1 MANNQDEMVKLTLY
15 FDYQNNEAGYKKIM
29 SSIDKLSVQANAAI
43 KNNASAF
50 ANPAEMQ
57 KSIAAYQENLSK
69 VRRAVMSAYNADTGK
84 FNIQDAINFD
94 QSAFD
99 NLRDGIGGVRTE
111 MVQLDQN
118 FTTSAAVLN
127 KYREH
132 VDHFKESITN
142 AFRYNVINKFLDVL
156 MQQISG
162 SIQYIRELDTALNGI
177 RIVTGNS
184 SEDMLKFAE
193 NIQEAAHALGR
204 TATEYAEASLLF
216 YQMGYDEEEVL
227 TRTEDTL
234 ILANITGTSLSEAAS
249 QLTAVLNGFQLAGA
263 DSTRV
268 LDVMAK
274 LGADTATDFAEIATA
289 MQKVASQANSANIS
303 LEETAAML
311 AVIMSITREAP
322 ETAGTSLKAIIARLN
337 ELKFAS
343 GEETSRVQKQFAN
356 IGMSIFDANGQ
367 LKDTMVLFQEIAE
380 AFKTADTNT
389 KKVIATAV
397 AGAEQQNRF
406 LALME
411 NWDTYNEYLD
421 KAYNSSGT
429 ALEQN
434 EIYMESFEA
443 HVKKV
448 KSTIDS
454 IKFDFFMDKDFT
466 VVLDT
471 VDGILQ
477 YVRVL
482 LDDFGGLNEI
492 LAIGG
497 ALMLKMFGG
506 EIITNVMS
514 LVKETKTL
522 YSNVTHLNAEGGKA
536 GFFTRIKEFFAM
548 STQWTA
554 NKNSD
559 LFKNAISG
567 AATFEQKMQA
577 VNLVSRAFGETTG
590 EQFKNQTERFQTLTR
605 QLNNYK
611 IQLQSIVGLQND
623 AKIYTA
629 GHGNQQNSLT
639 SIMNQI
645 GLAGNQEVQNRIN
658 NYFHK
663 TLGMNSM
670 LPGKMPSLQAVF
682 DGLNSYFKQ
691 APADLEAT
699 SQQYQRLNTNME
711 RAGTEAQQLT
721 ARFESMKVSLDE
733 INKRQVYINLVS
745 SAIIALPGALNAV
758 GQAMDGDPLG
768 AVAGGLSSVGMAL
781 MMIPGPAQAVG
792 LGMTAVGSIV
802 SFFNSRLEKE
812 QQELEETRKKNLELA
827 ETYKTQEE
835 SLNKLNK
842 TYQKAGVLNSS
853 NEELNSTVEQLEA
866 ILGEGSLV
874 AYYDEAGNAVYKTK
888 EEVDAL
894 TQAYLEQQ
902 KVLAQNA
909 ALETWKAANTELQEY
924 RSTYNTLTKN
934 ETKSTNSFDRK
945 NELSKIL
952 PLFDRND
959 YTTGIAGTSDRYL
972 NKEGKAQLQKLVDEG
987 EISQEIAEEFEGSTK
1002 NTLSRELTEAADD
1015 LATAN
1020 KTIEE
1025 SLKDFN
1031 DETLPT
1037 IKESMF
1043 AQVTAYG
1050 YEASD
1055 NAKLMASTL
1064 TNAAIEQM
1072 SKGLLDPDIA
1082 QNWNQIIQNL
1092 YSEFTDSDKI
1102 KKILQGD
1109 KDAADEFKQFLQKQL
1124 GEGVDITP
1132 FYEGIIGRMKD
1143 AEEENEKYSK
1153 SVAGLAD
1160 SVEGLE
1166 KTLGTAGD
1174 AFEEFRDEGKLS
1186 LDTINALDSTFG
1198 SLPGFQS
1205 LMNEYAQGTLTLN
1218 GFKEGLSSL
1227 VGAWFE
1233 QQVAVDGITEANVGY
1248 YETLLKSMGITNAHE
1263 VAQHAL
1269 AKAQGEAAISTS
1281 ELGETFEKTIGDT
1294 ELSALATQYA
1304 KQSYYELKKAE
1315 IAANEQELSFD
1326 QQIEAIR
1333 ALGNNISDT
1342 TGDVIA
1348 STAALQAME
1357 NMRAGMSYDEAW
1369 TDAVNRAQE
1378 QLGSIIDNLAS
1389 VSIDITG
1396 AIDSNGSKTDA
1407 YTAEIDKYKKYTDEI
1422 ARIQEKIKDLDYDI
1436 NATED
1441 YTKKNEYISQQ
1452 IVLLEE
1458 QQKLQHEMNEE
1469 RDKEIAQNVELLRQ
1483 KGFLIDYDPYTNE
1496 LEIKN
1501 REHLNELKA
1510 KDTKATNELIKE
1522 TEKLIKN
1529 TESLN
1534 KANQESSK
1542 TWRENVQTI
1551 NDSKKEMEQNRRD
1564 MVEKNINDN
1573 MFNTVFFEDLQSGTQ
1588 QIKRIY
1594 EQALEEWQRE
1604 LEIAYSQGLDNT
1616 DSYVQSVI
1624 KNVIELRNKI
1634 REIDKQIFDETISN
1648 LNAVKDLLAKAT
1660 KDTWPQQLKLVEKEI
1675 ELTEQRIAEKIHDGS
1690 ENALQELLELY
1701 GQQAALLKE
1710 QYDLQKQIYEDQ
1722 KDDYDAVIDAVS
1734 DAIDEEID
1742 RIKEEK
1748 EALKEANDEREREIE
1763 LMKLK
1768 AALEAAQNQKTIQI
1782 YRKNQGFVWEAD
1794 RDAINDAQKALD
1806 DFYADD
1812 KEKELDARID
1822 ALEKYKEEWEKI
1834 PDTITKSE
1842 NAAKAAEI
1850 LGKDWQEKIFDLR
1863 KDILDD
1869 FGDTY
1874 EDTLKGIKN
1883 LEEDYNKQIKK
1894 LAEDMQD
1901 VVDQIEQSKKDIN
1914 DILNG
1919 DNEDSNSKRKA
1930 YRADKSGNAP
1940 SGLKTGDVVQTTEG
1954 LYQVSTEEKE
1964 GYNYNENTHYWS
1976 KKINDSIVSAFE
1988 DLDGSEIVDQETL
2001 QEINDLLEEQIP
2013 KTIDDNTSKVN
2024 TNTQGLEDNTKTVAA
2039 MNKNLGSYTKS
2050 ISSAV
2055 LSADSSSKVAKDYA
2069 REAEQNAENAM
2080 DSAIESEYW
2089 ADKAEEWAKKVKD
2102 KDDDPNDDTGQY
2114 HTGINA
2120 GPVGSYA
2127 GQQAFQRDFLR
2138 IANEGIRDNEMWALL
2153 QKGEAVFTPEQL
2165 NNMLSSLN
2173 LSLDTIDQL
2182 SSMQKGIFTA
2192 GQLSSLDIR
2201 AKMGNKGENV
2211 TAFGDININ
2220 MYGVN
2225 DVDTFS
2231 TVLKNNVTSIFAQA
2245 IAGR

>member
-1 MANNQDEMVKLTLY
+1 MRKHKQFIRERIWSNESYGTKRLQQDE
-15 FDYQNNEAGYKKIM
+15 
-29 SSIDKLSVQANAAI
+29 
-43 KNNASAF
+43 
-50 ANPAEMQ
+50 
-57 KSIAAYQENLSK
+57 
-69 VRRAVMSAYNADTGK
+69 
-84 FNIQDAINFD
+84 
-94 QSAFD
+94 
-99 NLRDGIGGVRTE
+99 
-111 MVQLDQN
+111 
-118 FTTSAAVLN
+118 VL
-127 KYREH
+127 
-132 VDHFKESITN
+132 
-142 AFRYNVINKFLDVL
+142 A
-156 MQQISG
+156 
-162 SIQYIRELDTALNGI
+162 
-177 RIVTGNS
+177 
-184 SEDMLKFAE
+184 
-193 NIQEAAHALGR
+193 
-204 TATEYAEASLLF
+204 
-216 YQMGYDEEEVL
+216 
-227 TRTEDTL
+227 RTEDTL

-249 QLTAVLNGFQLAGA
+249 QLTAILNGFQLAGA

-268 LDVMAK
+268 LDVMSK

-289 MQKVASQANSANIS
+289 MQKVASQANSANLS

-311 AVIMSITREAP
+311 AVIMSITRDAP
-322 ETAGTSLKAIIARLN
+322 ETAGTALKAIIARLN
-337 ELKFAS
+337 ELRFAS

-367 LKDTMVLFQEIAE
+367 LKDTRVLFQEIAE

-397 AGAEQQNRF
+397 AGVEQQNRF

-411 NWDTYNEYLD
+411 NWDIYNEYLD

-443 HVKKV
+443 HMKKV

-466 VVLDT
+466 AMLDV

-477 YVRVL
+477 YTRVL

-506 EIITNVMS
+506 EIITNVIS

-522 YSNVTHLNAEGGKA
+522 YSNVNRINTEGGKA
-536 GFFTRIKEFFAM
+536 GFFTRIKEFFTL
-548 STQWTA
+548 STQWAA

-577 VNLVSRAFGETTG
+577 VNLVSRVFGEITG
-590 EQFKNQTERFQTLTR
+590 EQFKNQTEHFQTLTR

-623 AKIYTA
+623 AKIYTI
-629 GHGNQQNSLT
+629 GHGNQQNSLI

-645 GLAGNQEVQNRIN
+645 GLEGNQEVQNRII
-658 NYFHK
+658 NYFQK
-663 TLGMNSM
+663 TLGM
-670 LPGKMPSLQAVF
+670 PAKMPNLQAVL
-682 DGLNSYFKQ
+682 DGLSSYFKQ

-699 SQQYQRLNTNME
+699 SQQYQRLNANME
-711 RAGTEAQQLT
+711 RAGIEAQRLT
-721 ARFESMKVSLDE
+721 AFFESMKVSLDE
-733 INKRQVYINLVS
+733 INKRQVYINLIS
-745 SAIIALPGALNAV
+745 SAIVALPGALNAID
-758 GQAMDGDPLG
+758 QAMDGDPLG

-781 MMIPGPAQAVG
+781 MMIPGPTQAVG

-827 ETYKTQEE
+827 ETYKTQKENLEE
-835 SLNKLNK
+835 LNKV
-842 TYQKAGVLNSS
+842 YQKAGVLNSS

-866 ILGEGSLV
+866 ILGEGSLI

-888 EEVDAL
+888 EEVNAL

-902 KVLAQNA
+902 KVLVQNA
-909 ALETWKAANTELQEY
+909 ALETWKATNAELQKY
-924 RSTYNTLTKN
+924 RSTYNTLNKN
-934 ETKSTNSFDRK
+934 ETKSTNSFERK

-952 PLFDRND
+952 PLFND
-959 YTTGIAGTSDRYL
+959 NRYSKPLANNTSDRFL
-972 NKEGKAQLQKLVDEG
+972 NEEGEAQLQKLVDEG
-987 EISQEIAEEFEGSTK
+987 EISQEIANKFRTSTK
-1002 NTLSRELTEAADD
+1002 NIVSRELTEAAND

-1031 DETLPT
+1031 DETLPV
-1037 IKESMF
+1037 IKEAML

-1072 SKGLLDPDIA
+1072 RKGLLDPDIA
-1082 QNWNQIIQNL
+1082 QNWDTIIQNL
-1092 YSEFTDSDKI
+1092 YAEYTDPNKI
-1102 KKILQGD
+1102 KAILQGD
-1109 KDAADEFKQFLQKQL
+1109 QEAAQGFKEFLQTQF
-1124 GEGVDITP
+1124 GEDVDITP
-1132 FYEGIIGRMKD
+1132 FYEGIIGSMKE

-1153 SVAGLAD
+1153 SVVGLAD
-1160 SVEGLE
+1160 SLGGLE
-1166 KTLGTAGD
+1166 KTLGVAGD

-1186 LDTINALDSTFG
+1186 LDTISALDSTFG
-1198 SLPGFQS
+1198 NLPGFQS

-1227 VGAWFE
+1227 IGAWFE
-1233 QQVAVDGITEANVGY
+1233 QQVAVNEITEANKGY
-1248 YETLLKSMGITNAHE
+1248 YETLLKSIGVTNAQE
-1263 VAQHAL
+1263 VAEHILMKAKIDTAIATAENADAAYNEIQAL
-1269 AKAQGEAAISTS
+1269 NLSGATAEYAKTCWAHLKLAIQQANDTDA
-1281 ELGETFEKTIGDT
+1281 TFEEQRKALEGLAQEALIAGGVVTGMMNRIRG
-1294 ELSALATQYA
+1294 EWMREGLSEEEATQ
-1304 KQSYYELKKAE
+1304 KAVD
-1315 IAANEQELSFD
+1315 AAVTY
-1326 QQIEAIR
+1326 IKRAIN
-1333 ALGNNISDT
+1333 GIYS
-1342 TGDVIA
+1342 
-1348 STAALQAME
+1348 AMP
-1357 NMRAGMSYDEAW
+1357 
-1369 TDAVNRAQE
+1369 
-1378 QLGSIIDNLAS
+1378 
-1389 VSIDITG
+1389 SIDFSG
-1396 AIDSNGSKTDA
+1396 AIDSKGSKTDP
-1407 YTAEIDKYKKYTDEI
+1407 YTAEIDKYKKYTNEI
-1422 ARIQEKIKDLDYDI
+1422 ARIQEKIKDLDSDI
-1436 NATED
+1436 SATED
-1441 YTKKNEYISQQ
+1441 YAKKNEYISQQ
-1452 IVLLEE
+1452 IALLEE

-1483 KGFLIDYDPYTNE
+1483 KGFLVDYDPYTNE

-1529 TESLN
+1529 TEALN

-1542 TWRENVQTI
+1542 TWRENIQTI
-1551 NDSKKEMEQNRRD
+1551 KDSKKEMEQNRRD

-1573 MFNTVFFEDLQSGTQ
+1573 MFNTIFFEDLQSGTQ
-1588 QIKRIY
+1588 QIKKIY

-1624 KNVIELRNKI
+1624 KNVIDLRNKI

-1660 KDTWPQQLKLVEKEI
+1660 QDTWPQQLKLVEKEI
-1675 ELTEQRIAEKIHDGS
+1675 ELTEQRIAEKIRDGS
-1690 ENALQELLELY
+1690 ERALQELLELY
-1701 GQQAALLKE
+1701 NQQAALLKE
-1710 QYDLQKQIYEDQ
+1710 QYDLQKQIFEGQ
-1722 KDDYDAVIDAVS
+1722 RDDYDAVIDAVS
-1734 DAIDEEID
+1734 DAIDDEID
-1742 RIKEEK
+1742 RIEEEK
-1748 EALKEANDEREREIE
+1748 EALKEANDERKREIE

-1812 KEKELDARID
+1812 KEKELDDRIK
-1822 ALEKYKEEWEKI
+1822 ALEEYKEKWEEI

-1863 KDILDD
+1863 EDILDD

-1874 EDTLKGIKN
+1874 EDTLEGIKN
-1883 LEEDYNKQIKK
+1883 LEEDYNKQIEK

-1901 VVDQIEQSKKDIN
+1901 VVDQIEQSKKDIDN
-1914 DILNG
+1914 ILNS
-1919 DNEDSNSKRKA
+1919 DNSNNDQRKA
-1930 YRADKSGNAP
+1930 YRADKNGNAP

-1976 KKINDSIVSAFE
+1976 KKISDSIVSAFE

-2001 QEINDLLEEQIP
+2001 QAINGLLEEQIP
-2013 KTIDDNTSKVN
+2013 TTINDNTSKVS
-2024 TNTQGLEDNTKTVAA
+2024 TNTQGLDDNTKTMAA

-2069 REAEQNAENAM
+2069 REAEQSAENAM
-2080 DSAIESEYW
+2080 DSAIEAEYW
-2089 ADKAEEWAKKVKD
+2089 ADKAEESAKKANEKD
-2102 KDDDPNDDTGQY
+2102 PDDGGDTGQY

-2211 TAFGDININ
+2211 TAFGDIIIN

>member
-1 MANNQDEMVKLTLY
+1 MRKHKQFIRERIWSNESYGTKRLQQDE
-15 FDYQNNEAGYKKIM
+15 
-29 SSIDKLSVQANAAI
+29 
-43 KNNASAF
+43 
-50 ANPAEMQ
+50 
-57 KSIAAYQENLSK
+57 
-69 VRRAVMSAYNADTGK
+69 
-84 FNIQDAINFD
+84 
-94 QSAFD
+94 
-99 NLRDGIGGVRTE
+99 
-111 MVQLDQN
+111 
-118 FTTSAAVLN
+118 VL
-127 KYREH
+127 
-132 VDHFKESITN
+132 
-142 AFRYNVINKFLDVL
+142 A
-156 MQQISG
+156 
-162 SIQYIRELDTALNGI
+162 
-177 RIVTGNS
+177 
-184 SEDMLKFAE
+184 
-193 NIQEAAHALGR
+193 
-204 TATEYAEASLLF
+204 
-216 YQMGYDEEEVL
+216 
-227 TRTEDTL
+227 RTEDTL

-289 MQKVASQANSANIS
+289 MQKVASQANSANLS

-322 ETAGTSLKAIIARLN
+322 ETAGTALKAIIARLN

-367 LKDTMVLFQEIAE
+367 LKDTRVLFQEIAE

-443 HVKKV
+443 HMKKV

-466 VVLDT
+466 AILDV

-477 YVRVL
+477 YTRVL

-506 EIITNVMS
+506 EIVTNVIS

-522 YSNVTHLNAEGGKA
+522 YSNVTRINTEGGKA
-536 GFFTRIKEFFAM
+536 GFFTRIKEFFTL
-548 STQWTA
+548 STQWAA

-577 VNLVSRAFGETTG
+577 VNLVSRAFGEITG
-590 EQFKNQTERFQTLTR
+590 EQFKNQTEHFQTLTR

-623 AKIYTA
+623 AKIYTT
-629 GHGNQQNSLT
+629 GHGNQQNSLR

-645 GLAGNQEVQNRIN
+645 GLEGNQEVQNRIN
-658 NYFHK
+658 NYFQK
-663 TLGMNSM
+663 TLGMNSL
-670 LPGKMPSLQAVF
+670 LPAKMPNLQAVL
-682 DGLNSYFKQ
+682 DGLSSYFKQ

-699 SQQYQRLNTNME
+699 SQQYQRLNANME
-711 RAGTEAQQLT
+711 RAGSEAQQLT

-733 INKRQVYINLVS
+733 INKRQVYINLIS
-745 SAIIALPGALNAV
+745 SAIVALPGALNAID
-758 GQAMDGDPLG
+758 QAMDGDPLG

-781 MMIPGPAQAVG
+781 MMIPGPTQAVG

-827 ETYKTQEE
+827 ETYKTQKENLEE
-835 SLNKLNK
+835 LNKV
-842 TYQKAGVLNSS
+842 YQKAGALNSS

-866 ILGEGSLV
+866 ILGEGSLI

-888 EEVDAL
+888 EEVNAL

-902 KVLAQNA
+902 KVLVQNA
-909 ALETWKAANTELQEY
+909 ALETWEAANAELQEY
-924 RSTYNTLTKN
+924 KSTYDTLNKN
-934 ETKSTNSFDRK
+934 ETKSTNSY
-945 NELSKIL
+945 NELEQYRKIKNL
-952 PLFDRND
+952 
-959 YTTGIAGTSDRYL
+959 YTLGNTERRASNWNETTTVL
-972 NKEGKAQLQKLVDEG
+972 NAQGREALKQLRDNG
-987 EISQEIAEEFEGSTK
+987 EISDEVYKKFHGGSEEALNRIITDLENDLGIANGK
-1002 NTLSRELTEAADD
+1002 
-1015 LATAN
+1015 
-1020 KTIEE
+1020 
-1025 SLKDFN
+1025 
-1031 DETLPT
+1031 
-1037 IKESMF
+1037 IKESLEDFNKENLPAIKEAMF

-1072 SKGLLDPDIA
+1072 SKGLLDPEIA
-1082 QNWNQIIQNL
+1082 QNWDTIIQNL
-1092 YSEFTDSDKI
+1092 YAEYTDPNKI
-1102 KKILQGD
+1102 KAILQGD
-1109 KDAADEFKQFLQKQL
+1109 PDAANGFKEFLQTQF
-1124 GEGVDITP
+1124 GEDVDITP
-1132 FYEGIIGRMKD
+1132 FYEGIIGSMKK
-1143 AEEENEKYSK
+1143 AEEENEKYSQ

-1160 SVEGLE
+1160 SLGGLE
-1166 KTLGTAGD
+1166 KTLGVAGD

-1186 LDTINALDSTFG
+1186 LDTISALDSTFG
-1198 SLPGFQS
+1198 NLPGFQS
-1205 LMNEYAQGTLTLN
+1205 LMNEYAQGTLTLD

-1233 QQVAVDGITEANVGY
+1233 QEVAVNGITEANIGY
-1248 YETLLKSMGITNAHE
+1248 YETLLKSIGVTNAKE
-1263 VAQHAL
+1263 VAERAL
-1269 AKAQGEAAISTS
+1269 AKAQGEAAAATVDLDDKLEQQIKELELEGVALDYAKLKVFELKSAEILLNETNLDFS
-1281 ELGETFEKTIGDT
+1281 EQIQQIQDLGNELGITSNK
-1294 ELSALATQYA
+1294 ALILQANLLVRENM
-1304 KQSYYELKKAE
+1304 YYGKMSQEEAE
-1315 IAANEQELSFD
+1315 A
-1326 QQIEAIR
+1326 
-1333 ALGNNISDT
+1333 
-1342 TGDVIA
+1342 
-1348 STAALQAME
+1348 AALEYIRNSWM
-1357 NMRAGMSYDEAW
+1357 NK
-1369 TDAVNRAQE
+1369 
-1378 QLGSIIDNLAS
+1378 LAEEIGEIS
-1389 VSIDITG
+1389 VDITG
-1396 AIDSNGSKTDA
+1396 AIESKGSKTDP

-1422 ARIQEKIKDLDYDI
+1422 ARIQEKIKDLDSDI
-1436 NATED
+1436 SATED

-1452 IVLLEE
+1452 IALLEE

-1483 KGFLIDYDPYTNE
+1483 KGFLVDYDPYTNE

-1529 TESLN
+1529 TEALN

-1542 TWRENVQTI
+1542 TWRENIQTI
-1551 NDSKKEMEQNRRD
+1551 KDSKKEMEQNRRD

-1573 MFNTVFFEDLQSGTQ
+1573 MFNTIFFENLQSGTQ
-1588 QIKRIY
+1588 QIKKIY

-1624 KNVIELRNKI
+1624 KNVIDLRNKI

-1660 KDTWPQQLKLVEKEI
+1660 QDTWPQQLKLVEKEI
-1675 ELTEQRIAEKIHDGS
+1675 ELTEQRIAEKIRDGS
-1690 ENALQELLELY
+1690 ERALQELLELY
-1701 GQQAALLKE
+1701 NQQAALLKE

-1722 KDDYDAVIDAVS
+1722 RDDYDAVIDAVS
-1734 DAIDEEID
+1734 DAIDDEID

-1748 EALKEANDEREREIE
+1748 EALKEANDERKREIE
-1763 LMKLK
+1763 LMQLK

-1812 KEKELDARID
+1812 KEKELDDRIK
-1822 ALEKYKEEWEKI
+1822 ALEEYKEKWEEI

-1863 KDILDD
+1863 EDILVD

-1874 EDTLKGIKN
+1874 EDTLEGIKN
-1883 LEEDYNKQIKK
+1883 LEEDYNEQIKK

-1901 VVDQIEQSKKDIN
+1901 VVDQIEQSKKDIDN
-1914 DILNG
+1914 ILNS
-1919 DNEDSNSKRKA
+1919 DNSNSGQRKA
-1930 YRADKSGNAP
+1930 YRADKNGNAP

-1976 KKINDSIVSAFE
+1976 KKISDSIVSAFE

-2001 QEINDLLEEQIP
+2001 QAINGLLEEQIP
-2013 KTIDDNTSKVN
+2013 TTINDNTSKVS
-2024 TNTQGLEDNTKTVAA
+2024 TNTQGLDDNTKTMAA

-2069 REAEQNAENAM
+2069 REAEQSAENAM
-2080 DSAIESEYW
+2080 DSAIEAEYW
-2089 ADKAEEWAKKVKD
+2089 ADKAEEAAKKANETP
-2102 KDDDPNDDTGQY
+2102 DDGGETGQY

>member
-1 MANNQDEMVKLTLY
+1 MRKHKQFIRERIWSNESYGTKRLQQDE
-15 FDYQNNEAGYKKIM
+15 
-29 SSIDKLSVQANAAI
+29 
-43 KNNASAF
+43 
-50 ANPAEMQ
+50 
-57 KSIAAYQENLSK
+57 
-69 VRRAVMSAYNADTGK
+69 
-84 FNIQDAINFD
+84 
-94 QSAFD
+94 
-99 NLRDGIGGVRTE
+99 
-111 MVQLDQN
+111 
-118 FTTSAAVLN
+118 VL
-127 KYREH
+127 
-132 VDHFKESITN
+132 
-142 AFRYNVINKFLDVL
+142 A
-156 MQQISG
+156 
-162 SIQYIRELDTALNGI
+162 
-177 RIVTGNS
+177 
-184 SEDMLKFAE
+184 
-193 NIQEAAHALGR
+193 
-204 TATEYAEASLLF
+204 
-216 YQMGYDEEEVL
+216 
-227 TRTEDTL
+227 RTEDTL

-289 MQKVASQANSANIS
+289 MQKVASQASSANLS

-322 ETAGTSLKAIIARLN
+322 ETAGTALKAIIARLN

-367 LKDTMVLFQEIAE
+367 LKDTRVLFQEIAE

-443 HVKKV
+443 HMKKV

-466 VVLDT
+466 ATLDV

-477 YVRVL
+477 YTRVL

-492 LAIGG
+492 LAVGG

-506 EIITNVMS
+506 EIVTNVLS

-522 YSNVTHLNAEGGKA
+522 HSNVTRINTEGGKA
-536 GFFTRIKEFFAM
+536 GFFTRIKEFFTL
-548 STQWTA
+548 STQWAA

-590 EQFKNQTERFQTLTR
+590 EQFKNQTERFQNLTR

-623 AKIYTA
+623 AKIYTT
-629 GHGNQQNSLT
+629 GHGNQKNSLR

-645 GLAGNQEVQNRIN
+645 GLEGNQEVQNRIN
-658 NYFHK
+658 SYFQK
-663 TLGMNSM
+663 TLGMNSL
-670 LPGKMPSLQAVF
+670 LPAKMPNLQAVL
-682 DGLNSYFKQ
+682 DGLSSYFKQ

-711 RAGTEAQQLT
+711 RAGSEAQQLT

-733 INKRQVYINLVS
+733 INKRQVYINLIS
-745 SAIIALPGALNAV
+745 SAIVALPGALNAID
-758 GQAMDGDPLG
+758 QAMDGDPLG

-781 MMIPGPAQAVG
+781 MMIPGPTQAIG
-792 LGMTAVGSIV
+792 LGMTAVGSVV

-835 SLNKLNK
+835 SLEKLNK
-842 TYQKAGVLNSS
+842 AYQKAGVLNSS

-866 ILGEGSLV
+866 ILGKGSLI

-909 ALETWKAANTELQEY
+909 ALETWKATNAELQKY
-924 RSTYNTLTKN
+924 RNTYNTLNKN
-934 ETKSTNSFDRK
+934 ETKSTNSF
-945 NELSKIL
+945 NELEQLKKIKSL
-952 PLFDRND
+952 
-959 YTTGIAGTSDRYL
+959 YTFGNTQKSASSWNESSTIL
-972 NKEGKAQLQKLVDEG
+972 NAQGLKALKQLRDNG
-987 EISQEIAEEFEGSTK
+987 EISDEIYKKYHSGSEEALNK
-1002 NTLSRELTEAADD
+1002 ALTDIADD
-1015 LATAN
+1015 LTTAN
-1020 KTIEE
+1020 RTIEE
-1025 SLKDFN
+1025 SLEDFN
-1031 DETLPT
+1031 NETLPA

-1050 YEASD
+1050 YEASE

-1082 QNWNQIIQNL
+1082 QNWATIIQNL
-1092 YSEFTDSDKI
+1092 YTEYTDPDKI
-1102 KKILQGD
+1102 KAILQGD
-1109 KDAADEFKQFLQKQL
+1109 QDAAKGFREFLQTQF
-1124 GEGVDITP
+1124 GEDVDITP
-1132 FYEGIIGRMKD
+1132 FYKDIIGRMKE
-1143 AEEENEKYSK
+1143 AEEQNEKYSK
-1153 SVAGLAD
+1153 SVVGLAD
-1160 SVEGLE
+1160 SLGDLE
-1166 KTLGTAGD
+1166 KTLGVAGD

-1186 LDTINALDSTFG
+1186 LDTISALDSTFG

-1205 LMNEYAQGTLTLN
+1205 LMNEYAQGTLTLD

-1233 QQVAVDGITEANVGY
+1233 QKVAVDGITEANKGY
-1248 YETLLKSMGITNAHE
+1248 YETLLESMGVTNAKE
-1263 VAQHAL
+1263 VAERAL
-1269 AKAQGEAAISTS
+1269 AKAQGEAAAAAMNSVDSFESQVTALNLS
-1281 ELGETFEKTIGDT
+1281 ETAAEYARLKYLDLQLAMINLNDTDLNVQDTIKKLTQIGLTAGLSDEFVTGLKNSLQWFGSEKKGLEGEDLDKYVASGLESYLEGRLERIT
-1294 ELSALATQYA
+1294 ELYQ
-1304 KQSYYELKKAE
+1304 K
-1315 IAANEQELSFD
+1315 
-1326 QQIEAIR
+1326 
-1333 ALGNNISDT
+1333 
-1342 TGDVIA
+1342 
-1348 STAALQAME
+1348 TA
-1357 NMRAGMSYDEAW
+1357 
-1369 TDAVNRAQE
+1369 
-1378 QLGSIIDNLAS
+1378 
-1389 VSIDITG
+1389 SIDFSG
-1396 AIDSNGSKTDA
+1396 AIDSKGSKTDP

-1422 ARIQEKIKDLDYDI
+1422 ARIQEKIKDLDSDI
-1436 NATED
+1436 SATED
-1441 YTKKNEYISQQ
+1441 YAKKNEYISQQ
-1452 IVLLEE
+1452 IALLEE

-1483 KGFLIDYDPYTNE
+1483 KGFLVDYDPYTNE

-1551 NDSKKEMEQNRRD
+1551 KDSKKEMEQNRRD

-1573 MFNTVFFEDLQSGTQ
+1573 MFNTIFFEDLQSGTQ
-1588 QIKRIY
+1588 QIKKIY

-1624 KNVIELRNKI
+1624 KNVIDLRNKI

-1660 KDTWPQQLKLVEKEI
+1660 QDTWPQQLKLVEKEI
-1675 ELTEQRIAEKIHDGS
+1675 ELTEQRIAEKIRDGS
-1690 ENALQELLELY
+1690 ERALQELLELY
-1701 GQQAALLKE
+1701 RQQAALLKE
-1710 QYDLQKQIYEDQ
+1710 QYDLQKQILEGQ
-1722 KDDYDAVIDAVS
+1722 RDDYDAVIDAVS
-1734 DAIDEEID
+1734 DAIDDEID

-1748 EALKEANDEREREIE
+1748 EALKEANDERKREIE

-1812 KEKELDARID
+1812 KEKELDDRIE
-1822 ALEKYKEEWEKI
+1822 ALEKYKEKWEEI
-1834 PDTITKSE
+1834 PNAITKSE

-1850 LGKDWQEKIFDLR
+1850 LGKDWQEKIFNLR
-1863 KDILDD
+1863 EDILDD

-1874 EDTLKGIKN
+1874 EDTLEGIKN

-1901 VVDQIEQSKKDIN
+1901 VVDQIEQSKKDID
-1914 DILNG
+1914 DILNS
-1919 DNEDSNSKRKA
+1919 DNSNSGQRKA

-1976 KKINDSIVSAFE
+1976 KKISDSIVSAFE

-2001 QEINDLLEEQIP
+2001 QAINELLEEQIP
-2013 KTIDDNTSKVN
+2013 KTIDDNTSKIS
-2024 TNTQGLEDNTKTVAA
+2024 TNTQGLDDNTKTVAA

-2050 ISSAV
+2050 VSSAV

-2069 REAEQNAENAM
+2069 REAEQSAENAM

-2089 ADKAEEWAKKVKD
+2089 ADKAEEWAKKAKEKD
-2102 KDDDPNDDTGQY
+2102 PDDGGDTGQY

-2192 GQLSSLDIR
+2192 GQLSLLDIR

>member
-69 VRRAVMSAYNADTGK
+69 VRRAVMNAYNADTGK

-99 NLRDGIGGVRTE
+99 NLRNGIGGVRTE

-156 MQQISG
+156 TQQISG

-289 MQKVASQANSANIS
+289 MQKVASQANSANLS

-322 ETAGTSLKAIIARLN
+322 ETAGTALKAIIARLN

-367 LKDTMVLFQEIAE
+367 LKDTRVLFQEIAE

-443 HVKKV
+443 HMKKV

-466 VVLDT
+466 ATLDV

-477 YVRVL
+477 YTRVL

-492 LAIGG
+492 LAVGG
-497 ALMLKMFGG
+497 ALMLKMFGAQA
-506 EIITNVMS
+506 ITNIQL
-514 LVKETKTL
+514 LVKETKAL
-522 YSNVTHLNAEGGKA
+522 YTNINTLNAEGNKV
-536 GFFTRIKEFFAM
+536 GFFTRIKEFFA
-548 STQWTA
+548 SALQWSA
-554 NKNSD
+554 NKNNNI
-559 LFKNAISG
+559 FQAAISG
-567 AATFEQKMQA
+567 AASFEQQMQA
-577 VNLVSRAFGETTG
+577 VNLVTKVFGETAG
-590 EQFKNQTERFQTLTR
+590 EQFRNQTNRFSELTR
-605 QLNNYK
+605 QLTNYK
-611 IQLQSIVGLQND
+611 NQLQTLTGFQDNTSFLLHSHSSMGKLF
-623 AKIYTA
+623 
-629 GHGNQQNSLT
+629 NS
-639 SIMNQI
+639 I
-645 GLAGNQEVQNRIN
+645 GLEGNDEVQNRIFN
-658 NYFHK
+658 FFQTTIDKKSIGATINLQTALD
-663 TLGMNSM
+663 TLRN
-670 LPGKMPSLQAVF
+670 
-682 DGLNSYFKQ
+682 YFKQ
-691 APADLEAT
+691 APQDLNMTNNAFERLVQRMQLSETEAT
-699 SQQYQRLNTNME
+699 ELTKIFQGMKTTMESLNK
-711 RAGTEAQQLT
+711 AQI
-721 ARFESMKVSLDE
+721 AV
-733 INKRQVYINLVS
+733 NLIS
-745 SAIIALPGALNAV
+745 SAIIALPGLLNAV

-768 AVAGGLSSVGMAL
+768 AVAGGLSSIGMAL
-781 MMIPGPAQAVG
+781 MMIPGATQPIGMG
-792 LGMTAVGSIV
+792 LTAVGSLV
-802 SFFNSRLEKE
+802 SFFNSRLQKE

-827 ETYKTQEE
+827 DSYKDHEKKLRD
-835 SLNKLNK
+835 LNAA
-842 TYQKAGVLNSS
+842 YQKAGALNSS

-866 ILGEGSLV
+866 ILGEGSLI

-902 KVLAQNA
+902 KVLVQNA
-909 ALETWKAANTELQEY
+909 ALETWKATNAELQKY
-924 RSTYNTLTKN
+924 RSTYNTLNKN

-945 NELSKIL
+945 NELSKIF
-952 PLFDRND
+952 PLFDDIRYSKQLANS
-959 YTTGIAGTSDRYL
+959 TTGDRFL
-972 NKEGKAQLQKLVDEG
+972 NEEGQAQLQKLVDEG
-987 EISQEIAEEFEGSTK
+987 KISQEIANEFRTSTK
-1002 NTLSRELTEAADD
+1002 NTLGRELTEAAND
-1015 LATAN
+1015 LAMAN

-1031 DETLPT
+1031 DETLPV
-1037 IKESMF
+1037 IKEAML

-1050 YEASD
+1050 YEASN

-1082 QNWNQIIQNL
+1082 QNWATIIQNL
-1092 YSEFTDSDKI
+1092 YAEYTDPDKI
-1102 KKILQGD
+1102 KAILQGD
-1109 KDAADEFKQFLQKQL
+1109 SDAAQDFRDFLQTQF
-1124 GEGVDITP
+1124 GEDVDITP
-1132 FYEGIIGRMKD
+1132 FYKDIIGRMKE
-1143 AEEENEKYSK
+1143 AEEQNEKYSK
-1153 SVAGLAD
+1153 SVVGLAD
-1160 SVEGLE
+1160 SLGDLE
-1166 KTLGTAGD
+1166 KTLGVAGD

-1198 SLPGFQS
+1198 NLPGFQS
-1205 LMNEYAQGTLTLN
+1205 LMNEYAQGTLTLD

-1227 VGAWFE
+1227 VGVWFE
-1233 QQVAVDGITEANVGY
+1233 QKVAVDGITEANKGN
-1248 YETLLKSMGITNAHE
+1248 YETLLESMGVTNAKE
-1263 VAQHAL
+1263 VADRAL
-1269 AKAQGEAAISTS
+1269 AKAQGEAAAAAMNSVDSFESQVTALNLS
-1281 ELGETFEKTIGDT
+1281 ETAAEYARLKYLDLQLAMINLNDTDLNVQDTIKKLTQIGLT
-1294 ELSALATQYA
+1294 AGLSAGVIT
-1304 KQSYYELKKAE
+1304 ELKKSLQRVGS
-1315 IAANEQELSFD
+1315 EQGLEGEDLDKYVMSGLETYLEGRLERMKELY
-1326 QQIEAIR
+1326 QK
-1333 ALGNNISDT
+1333 
-1342 TGDVIA
+1342 
-1348 STAALQAME
+1348 TA
-1357 NMRAGMSYDEAW
+1357 
-1369 TDAVNRAQE
+1369 
-1378 QLGSIIDNLAS
+1378 
-1389 VSIDITG
+1389 SIDFSG
-1396 AIDSNGSKTDA
+1396 AINSKGSKTDP
-1407 YTAEIDKYKKYTDEI
+1407 YIAEIDKYKKYTDEI
-1422 ARIQEKIKDLDYDI
+1422 ARIQEKIKDLDSDI
-1436 NATED
+1436 SATED
-1441 YTKKNEYISQQ
+1441 YVKKNEYISQQ
-1452 IVLLEE
+1452 IALLEE

-1483 KGFLIDYDPYTNE
+1483 KGFLVDYDPYTNE

-1551 NDSKKEMEQNRRD
+1551 KDSKKEMEQNRRD

-1573 MFNTVFFEDLQSGTQ
+1573 MFNTIFFEDLQSGTQ
-1588 QIKRIY
+1588 QIKKIY

-1624 KNVIELRNKI
+1624 KNVIDLRNKI

-1660 KDTWPQQLKLVEKEI
+1660 QDTWPQQLKLVEKEI
-1675 ELTEQRIAEKIHDGS
+1675 ELTEQRIAEKIRDGS
-1690 ENALQELLELY
+1690 ERALQELLELY
-1701 GQQAALLKE
+1701 RQQAALLKE
-1710 QYDLQKQIYEDQ
+1710 QYDLQKQILEGQ
-1722 KDDYDAVIDAVS
+1722 RDDYDAVIDAVS
-1734 DAIDEEID
+1734 DAIDDEID

-1748 EALKEANDEREREIE
+1748 EALKEANDERKREIE

-1794 RDAINDAQKALD
+1794 RDAINEAQKALD

-1812 KEKELDARID
+1812 KEKELDDRIE
-1822 ALEKYKEEWEKI
+1822 ALEKYKEKWEEI

-1850 LGKDWQEKIFDLR
+1850 LGKDWQEKIFNLR
-1863 KDILDD
+1863 EDILDD

-1874 EDTLKGIKN
+1874 EDTLEGIKN

-1901 VVDQIEQSKKDIN
+1901 VVDQIEQSKKDID
-1914 DILNG
+1914 DILNS
-1919 DNEDSNSKRKA
+1919 DNSNSGQRKA

-1976 KKINDSIVSAFE
+1976 KKISDSIVSAFE

-2001 QEINDLLEEQIP
+2001 QAINELLEEQIP
-2013 KTIDDNTSKVN
+2013 KTIDDNTSKVS
-2024 TNTQGLEDNTKTVAA
+2024 TNTQGLDDNTKTMVA

-2050 ISSAV
+2050 VSSAV

-2069 REAEQNAENAM
+2069 REAEQSAENAM

-2089 ADKAEEWAKKVKD
+2089 ADKAEEWAKKAKD
-2102 KDDDPNDDTGQY
+2102 KDPDDGGDTGQY